1 MLSPVLTAETDLAA
15 AAFADLR
22 RRTGGD
28 PAWLGG
34 LRERAFA
41 RFQEVGFPTSSDE
54 SWKHTNIAPIARI
67 AWEPVPFD
75 PDAARPLP
83 VSGRSLEAAGVQLG
97 FANGR
102 WSRALSSAPAPAR
115 APSSIPGVDVL
126 PLADVLR
133 DHPDWLE
140 PHFGRHAASEKNP
153 FTAWNTALA
162 EDGAFVRVSRGAALA
177 GPIHLL
183 FLSEGTGPPTV
194 AHPRNLIVL
203 ESGAQATVVETYVGE
218 GRTLTNAVTEI
229 SVGDGA
235 SLDHAKVQ
243 RESPDAFHVQTI
255 AVTSQRSSQFTS
267 SSAAFGGSIAR
278 TDIGVL
284 FAGEGGDCT
293 LNGLFVGEGS
303 SLLDTHTTVD
313 HATPHCT
320 SRQVYKGILDGR
332 SRGVFHG
339 TVLVRKDA
347 QKTDAIQSNKNL
359 LLSRDALVHSTPAL
373 EIFADD
379 VKCKH
384 GSTIGQ
390 LDAAALFYLRSRGIG
405 EHEAR
410 ALLTWA
416 FASDVVARFK
426 PQIVREEV
434 ERALSTRLPGP
445 PR

>member
-1 MLSPVLTAETDLAA
+1 MPSPVLSAETDLAA
-15 AAFADLR
+15 AVFADLR
-22 RRTGGD
+22 RRGAAD
-28 PAWLGG
+28 PAWLAG

-41 RFQEVGFPTSSDE
+41 RFQELGFPTSSDE
-54 SWKHTNIAPIARI
+54 SWKHTNVAPIARI
-67 AWEPVPFD
+67 AWEPVPSD

-83 VSGRSLEAAGVQLG
+83 VSVQAEAAGVQLG
-97 FANGR
+97 FSNGR
-102 WSRALSSAPAPAR
+102 WSRALSSAPAPV
-115 APSSIPGVDVL
+115 SVPGVDVL

-140 PHFGRHAASEKNP
+140 PHFGRHAAWEKNP

-162 EDGAFVRVSRGAALA
+162 EDGAFIRVCRGAAAA

-183 FLSEGTGPPTV
+183 FLSERTGAPTV

-293 LNGLFVGEGS
+293 LNGLFVGDGTA
-303 SLLDTHTTVD
+303 LLDTHTTVD

-339 TVLVRKDA
+339 TVLVRKNA
-347 QKTDAIQSNKNL
+347 QKTDAIQSNKNI
-359 LLSRDALVHSTPAL
+359 LLSREALVHSTPAL

-390 LDAAALFYLRSRGIG
+390 LDAGALFYLRSRGIG
-405 EHEAR
+405 EEEAR

-426 PQIVREEV
+426 PEIVREEV

>member
-1 MLSPVLTAETDLAA
+1 MAAPVLSAETDLAA

-22 RRTGGD
+22 RRAGAE
-28 PAWLGG
+28 PAWLSD
-34 LRERAFA
+34 LRDRAFA
-41 RFQEVGFPTSSDE
+41 RFAELGFPSTADE
-54 SWKHTNIAPIARI
+54 SWKHTNVAPIARI
-67 AWEPVPFD
+67 AWEPVMPD
-75 PDAARPLP
+75 PDAGRPLP
-83 VSGRSLEAAGVQLG
+83 VAETGAAAEVQLG
-97 FANGR
+97 FLNGR
-102 WSRALSSAPAPAR
+102 WSRALSPVPAR
-115 APSSIPGVDVL
+115 VPGLDVL

-133 DHPDWLE
+133 DHPDWLH
-140 PHFGRHAASEKNP
+140 PHLGRHALWEKNP

-162 EDGAFVRVSRGAALA
+162 RDGAFIRVSRGAAAA

-183 FLSEGTGPPTV
+183 FLSEGTGAPTV

-203 ESGAQATVVETYVGE
+203 ESGAQATVVETYVGK
-218 GRTLTNAVTEI
+218 GTTLTNSVTEI
-229 SVGDGA
+229 ALGDGA

-243 RESPDAFHVQTI
+243 RESADAFHVQSI
-255 AVTSQRSSQFTS
+255 AATLGRSSQFTS
-267 SSAAFGGSIAR
+267 SSVAFGGSIAR
-278 TDIGVL
+278 TDLGVL
-284 FAGEGGDCT
+284 FTGEGGDCT
-293 LNGLFVGEGS
+293 LNGLFVGDGTA
-303 SLLDTHTTVD
+303 LLDTHTTVD

-320 SRQVYKGILDGR
+320 SRQLYKGILDGH

-347 QKTDAIQSNKNL
+347 QKTDALQSNKNL

-390 LDAAALFYLRSRGIG
+390 LDAGALFYLRSRGIG
-405 EHEAR
+405 EQEAR

-416 FASDVVARFK
+416 FASDVVSRFK

-434 ERALSTRLPGP
+434 ELALATRLPGP

>member
-1 MLSPVLTAETDLAA
+1 MPSPVLSADTDLA

-22 RRTGGD
+22 RRTGGY

-41 RFQEVGFPTSSDE
+41 RFQELGFPTSADE
-54 SWKHTNIAPIARI
+54 SWKHTNVAPIARI
-67 AWEPVPFD
+67 PWEPVPSD

-83 VSGRSLEAAGVQLG
+83 VSVRRGDAAGVQLG
-97 FANGR
+97 FSNGR
-102 WSRALSSAPAPAR
+102 WSRALSSAPADFAG
-115 APSSIPGVDVL
+115 IDVL
-126 PLADVLR
+126 PIADVLR
-133 DHPDWLE
+133 DHPEWLE
-140 PHFGRHAASEKNP
+140 PHFGRHAAWEKNP

-162 EDGAFVRVSRGAALA
+162 EDGAFIRVSRGAAS

-183 FLSEGTGPPTV
+183 FLSEGTGAPTV
-194 AHPRNLIVL
+194 AHPRNLILL

-218 GRTLTNAVTEI
+218 GTTLTNAVTEI

-235 SLDHAKVQ
+235 FLDHAKIQ
-243 RESPDAFHVQTI
+243 RESPDAFHVQSI

-267 SSAAFGGSIAR
+267 SSASFGGSIAR

-303 SLLDTHTTVD
+303 ALLDTHTTVD

-405 EHEAR
+405 EQEAR

-434 ERALSTRLPGP
+434 ERALSTRLPGR

>member
-1 MLSPVLTAETDLAA
+1 MAAPVLSAETDLAA

-22 RRTGGD
+22 RRTAGE
-28 PAWLGG
+28 PAWLSG
-34 LRERAFA
+34 LRDRAFA
-41 RFQEVGFPTSSDE
+41 RFQELGFPGAADE
-54 SWKHTNIAPIARI
+54 HWKHTSVAPIARI
-67 AWEPVPFD
+67 AWEPAPPD

-83 VSGRSLEAAGVQLG
+83 VSESGAAPGVQLG
-97 FANGR
+97 FLNGR
-102 WSRALSSAPAPAR
+102 WSRALSPVASPV
-115 APSSIPGVDVL
+115 PGLDAL

-133 DHPDWLE
+133 DHPDWLQ
-140 PHFGRHAASEKNP
+140 PHFGRHAGWEKNP

-162 EDGAFVRVSRGAALA
+162 EDGAFVRVSRAAAA

-183 FLSEGTGPPTV
+183 FLSEGTGGPTV
-194 AHPRNLIVL
+194 AHPRTVIVL
-203 ESGAQATVVETYVGE
+203 ENGAQAAVVETYVGE
-218 GRTLTNAVTEI
+218 GRTLTNSVTEI
-229 SVGDGA
+229 VLGDGA

-243 RESPDAFHVQTI
+243 RESPDAFHVHSI
-255 AVTSQRSSQFTS
+255 AATLRRSSQFTS
-267 SSAAFGGSIAR
+267 SNVAFGGAIAR
-278 TDIGVL
+278 TDLGVH
-284 FAGEGGDCT
+284 FTGEGGDCT
-293 LNGLFVGEGS
+293 LNGLFVGDGTA
-303 SLLDTHTTVD
+303 LLDTHTTVD

-320 SRQVYKGILDGR
+320 SRQLYKGILDGH

-347 QKTDAIQSNKNL
+347 QKTDALQSNKNL
-359 LLSRDALVHSTPAL
+359 LLSRNALVHSTPAL

-405 EHEAR
+405 EPEAR

-416 FASDVVARFK
+416 FASDVVSKFK
-426 PQIVREEV
+426 PQVVREEA
-434 ERALSTRLPGP
+434 ERALATRLPGP